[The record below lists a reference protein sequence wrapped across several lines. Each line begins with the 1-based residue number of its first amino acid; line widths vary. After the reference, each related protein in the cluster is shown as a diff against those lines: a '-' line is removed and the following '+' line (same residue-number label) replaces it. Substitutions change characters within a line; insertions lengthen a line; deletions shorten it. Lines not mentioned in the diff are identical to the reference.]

1 MDKVAF
7 TYLTAALLSFC
18 SVLLNNNTLA
28 QAYVPEKVNPD
39 TLICHSL
46 RDLNYGA
53 FKAGEEL
60 TYTVHYGW
68 IDAGTAVLSLNEAPY
83 DFEARKAFHVVGT
96 GTSLGAF
103 DWFFKVRDRY
113 ETYFDQKGLFPYRFV
128 RDCDEGGYKVRQNY
142 EFNPKKS
149 VVTTERGDTLLTPVF
164 VQDMISAF
172 YYARTLD
179 FSRARKGDIFEIPT
193 IVDGEIF
200 PLKIKFV
207 GRENISLRKGKF
219 RCLKFVPV
227 VQEGRIFKNEKD
239 LNVWITD
246 DENKIPILVKSKIL
260 VGSIKMEVT
269 GWEGLANPM
278 ARLN

>member
-1 MDKVAF
+1 MRTMTFAYLF
-7 TYLTAALLSFC
+7 TTAILVSSALLNF
-18 SVLLNNNTLA
+18 NGFA
-28 QAYVPEKVNPD
+28 QAYKPDKVDPD
-39 TLICHSL
+39 TLVSLSL
-46 RDLNYGA
+46 RNVDYNA
-53 FKAGEEL
+53 FKVGEEL

-68 IDAGTAVLSLNEAPY
+68 LDAGTAVLKLNESPY
-83 DFEARKAFHVVGT
+83 KFGGRKAYHVVGT

-113 ETYFDQKGLFPYRFV
+113 ETYFDKDGLFPYRFV
-128 RDCDEGGYKVRQNY
+128 RNTDEGGYKIHQDY
-142 EFNPKKS
+142 DFDPEKS
-149 VVTTERGDTLLTPVF
+149 VVSTEKGDTLLTPAF

-179 FSRARKGDIFEIPT
+179 FSHAKKGDIYEVPT

-200 PLKIKFV
+200 PLKIKYV
-207 GRENISLRKGKF
+207 GKENIKLRTGKF

-227 VQEGRIFKNEKD
+227 VQEGRIFKDEED

-269 GWEGLANPM
+269 GWRGLANPM
-278 ARLN
+278 AKLD

>member
-1 MDKVAF
+1 MDTMAF
-7 TYLTAALLSFC
+7 TYLTAALLSFG
-18 SVLLNNNTLA
+18 SILLNNNSLA

-39 TLICHSL
+39 TLISHSL
-46 RDLNYGA
+46 RDVDYSA

-68 IDAGTAVLSLNEAPY
+68 IDAGTAVLSLNESPY

-103 DWFFKVRDRY
+103 DWFFKVRDHY
-113 ETYFDQKGLFPYRFV
+113 ETYFDQNGLFPYRFV
-128 RDCDEGGYKVRQNY
+128 RDCDEGGYKVRQDY

-149 VVTTERGDTLLTPVF
+149 VVSTEKGDTLLTPVF

-179 FSRARKGDIFEIPT
+179 FSRAKKDDIYEIPT

-200 PLKIKFV
+200 PLKIKYV
-207 GRENISLRKGKF
+207 GKENISLRTGKF
-219 RCLKFVPV
+219 RCMKFVPV

-269 GWEGLANPM
+269 GWEGLANPI
-278 ARLN
+278 AKLD